1 MEKDKL
7 LLKILI
13 EGAEIWN
20 QLRSENPQL
29 FIDFNDADLSG
40 ANLNRVDL
48 SGANLRKAN
57 LGKAYL
63 NKANLSEANLNGAR
77 LWKADLIGANL
88 NEANLKKADLSE
100 ADLDGASL
108 SGADLSE
115 ANLRKANLNGANFHG
130 ANLSGANLW
139 KANLIKADLSGANL
153 SDAYLSGAD
162 LRAANLFNANLG
174 YADISLANL
183 SGANLSEANLRNVDL
198 HGADLSEAN
207 LSHAA
212 LVQSNLKNAKL
223 TNCRIDGISAWDIE
237 FSDNAE
243 QRDLIITPHDQLT
256 ITVDNLE
263 VAQFIYLLLKNEK
276 IHYIID
282 AMTSKVVL
290 ILGRFTEERK
300 VILDALREELRRRN
314 LTPIS
319 FEFKRPAS
327 KDVTGTVETIARMAR
342 FVVADLTDPNSIPH
356 ELATIVP
363 LLRTTPVL
371 PLRLTGSGGYSMFD
385 DFKSY
390 PWVLGISEYLDA
402 DSLLSKLSQV
412 IAPANEMAERLRKMT

>member
-20 QLRSENPQL
+20 QLRTENPQL
-29 FIDFNDADLSG
+29 LIDFNDADLKG

-48 SGANLRKAN
+48 SGTN
-57 LGKAYL
+57 L
-63 NKANLSEANLNGAR
+63 NKANLC
-77 LWKADLIGANL
+77 KADLKGANL
-88 NEANLKKADLSE
+88 NETKLKNADLSE
-100 ADLDGASL
+100 ADLDGANL
-108 SGADLSE
+108 RGADLSE
-115 ANLRKANLNGANFHG
+115 ANLRKANLRGADFHG

-139 KANLIKADLSGANL
+139 KASLIDANLHGTNLSNAYLSRVDLREANLNGANL
-153 SDAYLSGAD
+153 GHAD
-162 LRAANLFNANLG
+162 L
-174 YADISLANL
+174 SLANL
-183 SGANLSEANLRNVDL
+183 KGANLSEANLRKVDL
-198 HGADLSEAN
+198 NGADLSEAN
-207 LSHAA
+207 LSYAV

-319 FEFKRPAS
+319 FEFKKPAS

-342 FVVADLTDPNSIPH
+342 FVIADLTDPSSIPH

-412 IAPANEMAERLRKMT
+412 IAPANEMAERIRKMT